1 MASCIAGNAEL
12 RNNMSLH
19 KEISF
24 ETAWLQLLKQTSGI
38 MRAGLFLVNREMVI
52 GDRRVY
58 LGA

>member
-24 ETAWLQLLKQTSGI
+24 GTAWLQLLKIKGA
-38 MRAGLFLVNREMVI
+38 RHGLFGLFIIMLAKVVAGNRKK
-52 GDRRVY
+52 
-58 LGA
+58 